1 MSSYQDI
8 VERIQSLSA
17 ERQQLYLRAAERG
30 LTSAQRKRLGEIRV
44 TLDELW
50 LKRKSMRTQCTDPL
64 ELLMQARWQ
73 RGSTRMQ

>member
-17 ERQQLYLRAAERG
+17 ERQQLYLRASQRG
-30 LTSAQRKRLGEIRV
+30 LTSPQRKRLGEIRV
-44 TLDELW
+44 ALDELW

-73 RGSTRMQ
+73 RGSTGMQ